1 MLESGFAPTEPGNE
15 SSAIVIDWGMHKDI
29 IEECQRI
36 FTSSLPDFC
45 KALFQQIDE
54 DIYRLIKASTSE
66 THRTL
71 LFESMWRFQER
82 HQEIQDKYLRTA
94 PQWFFTEYHLN
105 FQEDIPGLGDTDDD
119 EEEEHFAWSSDKDKL
134 EDEARLSLLD
144 DKQLEEN
151 VALTTTI
158 TKANQA
164 FARELYALD
173 ERFAFMQTKSVKTA
187 ATMPISP
194 ILLANSLRD
203 ILNEWDDEVIF
214 RITVYQSL
222 NKIFSQYLKKLYRDT
237 NAYLIKRGIL
247 PNLKTNHIRN
257 VSYEHQPR
265 QHVSQP
271 PGFPASDPNMVLPE
285 IWYQFQG
292 GAPVIQST
300 PNPALPVLPRYE
312 VLQTLNQLQA
322 SVLSEVDADQ
332 IDWQTVQDHLR
343 QQVNQALCLNEQG
356 QPSQRVERND
366 QQVIEVI
373 FRLFDHILGDDTIPN
388 TIRTLLGRLQIPV
401 LKTAIQDPTFVDN
414 EAHPARQLLDSIA
427 SASIGWRNSSDN
439 PDKSFHK
446 QVKLIVERIVAEY
459 DDDMS
464 VFESTLQ
471 DFRKYLLARERAQ
484 KIMEQRVTQAVSG
497 KEQLAVA
504 KQKISSILDSPILS
518 VAPQAVQ
525 DIVYKPWADFL
536 TLVLLREGEEGKA
549 WNKAIAVTQA
559 VEQFFDP
566 DLPDSK
572 RQQLRGSIP
581 AIMKA
586 FQKGL
591 DYISINKAKS
601 HEMLGQLLDAFDK
614 VSQESLREE
623 KRKAPPQPEQAPS
636 PEPETAVESD
646 KFTRMVDSMREGTW
660 IRVRNQEDQQ
670 PLVCKL
676 VWHSQFTHTMLFVDG
691 NGNKALQIKDIQLA
705 QQFREGNTEIIP
717 DASTPFVTRMLNR
730 MRNAFAPS
738 PRENA

>member
-1 MLESGFAPTEPGNE
+1 MN
-15 SSAIVIDWGMHKDI
+15 KDI
-29 IEECQRI
+29 IEECQRM
-36 FTSSLPDFC
+36 FMNSLPDFC

-66 THRTL
+66 AHRTL

-82 HQEIQDKYLRTA
+82 HQEIQDKYLHTA

-105 FQEDIPGLGDTDDD
+105 FQEDIPGLGNT
-119 EEEEHFAWSSDKDKL
+119 EEEEEDFAWSSDKDKL

-194 ILLANSLRD
+194 VLLANSLRD

-222 NKIFSQYLKKLYRDT
+222 NRVFSRFLKKLYRDT
-237 NAYLIKRGIL
+237 NTYLMKRGIL

-257 VSYEHQPR
+257 ISYEHQPR
-265 QHVSQP
+265 QSHAVQP
-271 PGFPASDPNMVLPE
+271 AGFPASDPNMALPE

-300 PNPALPVLPRYE
+300 PNPTLPVMPRYE

-322 SVLSEVDADQ
+322 SVLSEVDAEQ

-464 VFESTLQ
+464 VFENTLQ

-484 KIMEQRVTQAVSG
+484 KIMEQRITQAISG

-504 KQKISSILDSPILS
+504 KQRVSSILDSPILS

-525 DIVYKPWADFL
+525 DIIYKPWADFL
-536 TLVLLREGEEGKA
+536 TLLLLREGEEGKA
-549 WNKAIAVTQA
+549 WNKATAVTQA
-559 VEQFFDP
+559 IEKFFDP

-572 RQQLRGSIP
+572 RQQLRSSIP

-601 HEMLGQLLDAFDK
+601 HEMLGQLLDAFDR
-614 VSQESLREE
+614 VSQESLKEE
-623 KRKAPPQPEQAPS
+623 KRKAPPPPEQAPN
-636 PEPETAVESD
+636 PEPETPVESD
-646 KFTRMVDSMREGTW
+646 EFTRIVDSLREGTW

-691 NGNKALQIKDIQLA
+691 NGNKALQTKDLQLA
-705 QQFREGNTEIIP
+705 RQFREGNAEIIT
-717 DASTPFVTRMLNR
+717 DTSVPFVTRMLNR
-730 MRNAFAPS
+730 MRDAFASS
-738 PRENA
+738 PRENS